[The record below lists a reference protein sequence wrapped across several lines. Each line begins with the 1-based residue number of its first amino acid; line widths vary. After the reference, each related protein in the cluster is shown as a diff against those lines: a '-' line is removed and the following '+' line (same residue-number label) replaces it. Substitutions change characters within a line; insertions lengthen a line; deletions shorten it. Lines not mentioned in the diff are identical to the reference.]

1 MAQETQKVG
10 YINNGADIKNIQKDG
25 NVFVEGDRI
34 LFDDFQSESEMVD
47 YIISNI
53 DSFTNIH
60 LNDRVVSFEVDKDIA
75 KQAIR
80 CPRGRRIDIFIRGE
94 KGIYILECKNSK
106 NTSNTR
112 AGIGQL
118 LDYGR
123 EFLDPKKEL
132 ILVSNVYDSNTAK
145 TIEYYNLPI
154 RYLILNKV
162 NTLEFKETICKDK

>member
-1 MAQETQKVG
+1 MAGEEHFD
-10 YINNGADIKNIQKDG
+10 NGTDIKNIKQNGDIL
-25 NVFVEGDRI
+25 VRGDRVI
-34 LFDDFQSESEMVD
+34 FDDFQSESDMVD
-47 YIISNI
+47 YIIRNI
-53 DSFTNIH
+53 DNFASIH
-60 LNDRVVSFEVDKDIA
+60 LNDKIVSFEVDKDIA

-80 CPRGRRIDIFIRGE
+80 CPRGRRIDIFIQGE
-94 KGIYILECKNSK
+94 KGVYVIECKNSK
-106 NTSNTR
+106 NTSSTR

-132 ILVSNVYDSNTAK
+132 ILISNTYDSNTAK

-154 RYLILNKV
+154 RYLIINKI